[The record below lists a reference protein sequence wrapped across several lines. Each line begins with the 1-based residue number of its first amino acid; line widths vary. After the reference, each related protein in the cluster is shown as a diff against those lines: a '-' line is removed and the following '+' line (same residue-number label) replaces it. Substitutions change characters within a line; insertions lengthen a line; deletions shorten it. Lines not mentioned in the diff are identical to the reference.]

1 MTDTIRNLLQRAIDT
16 HGAQIQ
22 IFKTVEEMGELTQAL
37 AKLAGN
43 APALLHVTHRRY
55 CALRKRRQRRAG
67 IRRIRPGWSPLP
79 KAVGRLLS
87 VQAPAA
93 PGWHPEDS
101 PGLVAPDGSVKGA
114 TAINA
119 DAPNPD
125 YNQMVDHVAE
135 EVADVRIML
144 DQLCMI
150 FDVEDRAVRWRWHKL
165 QRLKDRLD
173 QMEDKP

>member
-1 MTDTIRNLLQRAIDT
+1 MSTAFMRRSGLSSKNLLKIARYLNVNPYALVDLGEKPERNEGSERNETTMTDTIRKLLQRAIDT

-43 APALLHVTHRRY
+43 P
-55 CALRKRRQRRAG
+55 
-67 IRRIRPGWSPLP
+67 
-79 KAVGRLLS
+79 
-87 VQAPAA
+87 
-93 PGWHPEDS
+93 
-101 PGLVAPDGSVKGA
+101 
-114 TAINA
+114 

-125 YNQMVDHVAE
+125 YNKMVDHVAE

-150 FDVEDRAVRWRWHKL
+150 FDVEDCAVRWRWHKL

>member
-1 MTDTIRNLLQRAIDT
+1 MTDTIRALLQRAISY

-43 APALLHVTHRRY
+43 P
-55 CALRKRRQRRAG
+55 
-67 IRRIRPGWSPLP
+67 
-79 KAVGRLLS
+79 
-87 VQAPAA
+87 
-93 PGWHPEDS
+93 
-101 PGLVAPDGSVKGA
+101 
-114 TAINA
+114 

>member
-1 MTDTIRNLLQRAIDT
+1 MTDTIRKLLQRAIDT

-22 IFKTVEEMGELTQAL
+22 IFKTVEEMGELIQAL

-43 APALLHVTHRRY
+43 APALLRS
-55 CALRKRRQRRAG
+55 A
-67 IRRIRPGWSPLP
+67 
-79 KAVGRLLS
+79 
-87 VQAPAA
+87 QAPAA
-93 PGWHPEDS
+93 PGWHPEDA

-114 TAINA
+114 TAINP

-125 YNQMVDHVAE
+125 YNQMVDHVDE

-144 DQLCMI
+144 DQICMI

-173 QMEDKP
+173 HMEADL

>member
-1 MTDTIRNLLQRAIDT
+1 MTDTIRKLLQRAIDI

-22 IFKTVEEMGELTQAL
+22 IFKAVEEMGELTQAL

-43 APALLHVTHRRY
+43 P
-55 CALRKRRQRRAG
+55 
-67 IRRIRPGWSPLP
+67 
-79 KAVGRLLS
+79 
-87 VQAPAA
+87 
-93 PGWHPEDS
+93 
-101 PGLVAPDGSVKGA
+101 
-114 TAINA
+114 

-144 DQLCMI
+144 EQLCMI

-165 QRLKDRLD
+165 QRLKERLDQRERLSLQAQPEGQDAGETRGCAKHNGAGRKVRLD
-173 QMEDKP
+173 QMEDKPWTAPGPSPRATPSMASG